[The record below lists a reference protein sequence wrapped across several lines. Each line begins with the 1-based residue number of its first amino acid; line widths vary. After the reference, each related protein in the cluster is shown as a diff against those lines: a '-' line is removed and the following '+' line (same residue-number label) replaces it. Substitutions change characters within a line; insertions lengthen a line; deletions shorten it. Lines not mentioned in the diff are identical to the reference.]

1 MKLSRS
7 SLAFGIAVL
16 AVLGLAAGAFAEYLL
31 LQPWGGSAPTAPAG
45 TTAIDISMS
54 PSPPGSN
61 LTIVSARAVFVR
73 AGTFPWFN
81 HTSESDDYALVQMSA
96 TLENLGPALW
106 YNSGC
111 TPALIATILPTSTA
125 GLKGFNRLVCDSG
138 AGVSRLKSGGRKY
151 MTADVSVTWGD
162 QTDRYPS
169 EFLVTGAGR
178 IDVRLMLVWWTDQT
192 VDNDSDGNIAYFTG
206 SLQVGSSSSWEAWA
220 LLGLAVGASALGVIG
235 VVSWYTRRKATGS
248 QEGSAERDSNAEL
261 PAAAHTSFR
270 PL

>member
-7 SLAFGIAVL
+7 SLVFGIAVF
-16 AVLGLAAGAFAEYLL
+16 AVIWLAAGAFAEYLL

-73 AGTFPWFN
+73 AGYFSWFN

-96 TLENLGPALW
+96 TLEDLGPALW

-138 AGVSRLKSGGRKY
+138 AGVSRLKSGGRAY
-151 MTADVSVTWGD
+151 MTADMSITWGN
-162 QTDRYPS
+162 QTDHYPC
-169 EFLVTGAGR
+169 EFVVTGAGR
-178 IDVRLMLVWWTDQT
+178 IDVRFELVWWTDQT
-192 VDNDSDGNIAYFTG
+192 VDNGSDYNITYFTG
-206 SLQVGSSSSWEAWA
+206 SFQVGSSSSWEASA
-220 LLGLAVGASALGVIG
+220 LLGIAVVASALGVIG
-235 VVSWYTRRKATGS
+235 VVSWYTRRKAMGS
-248 QEGSAERDSNAEL
+248 QEGTRARRSRPNA
-261 PAAAHTSFR
+261 
-270 PL
+270 